1 MTNQETQD
9 IIITCVKHCT
19 TIDQL
24 KVLRRLHAGNGP
36 VQSAIITRTRELHQE
51 AILKA
56 EELYRGKSSVGWDGT
71 PLDV

>member
-9 IIITCVKHCT
+9 IVITCVKQCT

-56 EELYRGKSSVGWDGT
+56 EEQYRGKSSVGWDGT

>member
-1 MTNQETQD
+1 MTNQETLE
-9 IIITCVKHCT
+9 IVITCVKQCT

-51 AILKA
+51 AIF
-56 EELYRGKSSVGWDGT
+56 KSINAPSK
-71 PLDV
+71 

>member
-1 MTNQETQD
+1 MTPFEKAAHKRD
-9 IIITCVKHCT
+9 EGMKRLAGIVITCVKQCT

-51 AILKA
+51 AIF
-56 EELYRGKSSVGWDGT
+56 KSINAPSK
-71 PLDV
+71 